1 MRLLK
6 AYLEDSEVVCGCGE
20 KELRKN
26 FKKNGSGKRTRN
38 TEVVFECL
46 IKEEVST

>member
-6 AYLEDSEVVCGCGE
+6 AYLEDSEVVCDCGE
-20 KELRKN
+20 KEQRKN
-26 FKKNGSGKRTRN
+26 KKNGSGKRTRN

>member
-26 FKKNGSGKRTRN
+26 KKKWEWKKDKKHRGC
-38 TEVVFECL
+38 F
-46 IKEEVST
+46 